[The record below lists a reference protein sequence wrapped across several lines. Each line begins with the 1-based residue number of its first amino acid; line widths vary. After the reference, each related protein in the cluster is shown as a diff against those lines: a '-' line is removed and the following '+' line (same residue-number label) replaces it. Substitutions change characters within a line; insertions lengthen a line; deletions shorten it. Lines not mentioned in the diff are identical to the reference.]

1 MRQGCGRGIRL
12 AIVVAVLCAF
22 AAPASASA
30 EPWTQRAL
38 GLQYE
43 LAGDVPLRNAP
54 WVGTHNS
61 FNSVAE
67 MGPALS
73 PLDSNQKLPI
83 VDQLRLGI
91 RSLELDVHWFPSART
106 GGFAPVVCHATAEHG
121 GCSVEKTLAEV
132 LREVSAW
139 LRENPGQVLLLYLED
154 HLDGQEGHDAAAVV
168 LEQELGPA
176 VYRPPAGGGC
186 APTPLDLK
194 RDEVRSTGAQVLI
207 VSDCGAG
214 AAWPARV
221 WSFADHVETRPRG
234 YRDFPDCGPDFDRAT
249 YDNELVR
256 YFEDSTQLTRG
267 ASAVG
272 ASTRDDG
279 ITPATAAAMA
289 RCGVDL
295 LGLDQLTAGDPRLDA
310 LVWSWAPGEPLSGDC
325 AVQRADARWEARA
338 CGGRHRAAC
347 RAADGSWRLTSRPEQ
362 PWNAARACAFES
374 AVLAA
379 PRTGYEGQLLRVA
392 MEAAGA
398 REAWL
403 GLARSGE
410 LWRALDPR

>member
-1 MRQGCGRGIRL
+1 MRQGCGKGIRL
-12 AIVVAVLCAF
+12 GIVVAALCAV

-91 RSLELDVHWFPSART
+91 RSLELDVHWFPSARA
-106 GGFAPVVCHATAEHG
+106 GGFAPVVCHATGEHG

-132 LREVSAW
+132 LREIHGW
-139 LRENPGQVLLLYLED
+139 LRENPDQALLLYLED
-154 HLDGQEGHDAAAVV
+154 HLDGQEGHDAAAAV
-168 LEQELGPA
+168 LEQELGSA
-176 VYRPPAGGGC
+176 IHRPPAGGGC
-186 APTPLDLK
+186 AATPLDLT
-194 RDEVRSTGAQVLI
+194 RNQVRSTGAQVVI
-207 VSDCGAG
+207 VSDCGSG
-214 AAWPARV
+214 TAWPAQV

-249 YDNELVR
+249 YDNEMVR
-256 YFEDSTQLTRG
+256 YFEDSTQVTRG
-267 ASAVG
+267 GSVVG
-272 ASTRDDG
+272 ATTRDDG

-310 LVWSWAPGEPLSGDC
+310 LVWSWAAGEPLSGDC

-338 CGGRHRAAC
+338 CRGRHPAAC
-347 RAADGSWRLTSRPEQ
+347 RAADGSWRLTPRAEPS
-362 PWNAARACAFES
+362 WNAARACAS
-374 AVLAA
+374 ASAAFAA

-403 GLARSGE
+403 GLARSGDA
-410 LWRALDPR
+410 WRAADAR